1 MKTSQSKDFLFW
13 SKDTGWDLGENSG
26 RWSLCMQA
34 MLCGGVDGPL
44 CLKMPP
50 TEEDKSAIKRCWEFN
65 GNKTQWCLCYTGK
78 AYTSFS
84 RLESI

>member
-1 MKTSQSKDFLFW
+1 
-13 SKDTGWDLGENSG
+13 
-26 RWSLCMQA
+26 MQA

-65 GNKTQWCLCYTGK
+65 GNKTQNQDHYCIRIFSFINTYSFLSNSNSSDEGNHLCK
-78 AYTSFS
+78 KPS
-84 RLESI
+84 L